1 MPNIDERLLPVGTNR
16 PGTPLQAEGLII
28 HSTATPGASAEDEAQ
43 YFSTGNRR
51 ASAHYFVDWDSI
63 VRTIPESEVAWHAG
77 PQANGRFLSIEM
89 CEPKR
94 NTPEADEEFAHV
106 WGATVDLA
114 ADICRRYGWSTDVIH
129 SHKWVTETLGGTD
142 HKDPDSYLAE
152 YNRTWDELVAD
163 IAGVLSM

>member
-1 MPNIDERLLPVGTNR
+1 MLATYEQKEESHAKHWRKIATSGDEP
-16 PGTPLQAEGLII
+16 
-28 HSTATPGASAEDEAQ
+28 
-43 YFSTGNRR
+43 
-51 ASAHYFVDWDSI
+51 
-63 VRTIPESEVAWHAG
+63 AWYAG

-152 YNRTWDELVAD
+152 YNRTWDELAAD
-163 IAGVLSM
+163 IAGVLSMWRPTRGTDRTNVPDLPLQRQ